1 VGCEGAAAIA
11 EVLRLGGGEVKINF
25 LELLDCEIGFM
36 GGLAL
41 GRALSMGGNL
51 SLHTLQMDYNSTL
64 GTVGAINLCTG
75 IRTNSTLKHVCLK
88 ACRIGKDAGVYIGD
102 VLAFNKS
109 NITNFDVSCNKL
121 GGEGLTGVCAG
132 LMQNTKLE
140 KINLSDNA
148 VEMSDEDEE
157 GLSALRDAL
166 MCPTVNLVSVDISCN
181 RFGERG
187 ANVLIPALTEENTR
201 IKEFLV
207 DLTLPMPLFEQI
219 FRKNSKKGKK
229 GKKKGKK
236 KK

>member
-1 VGCEGAAAIA
+1 
-11 EVLRLGGGEVKINF
+11 
-25 LELLDCEIGFM
+25 M

-41 GRALSMGGNL
+41 GRALAMGANL
-51 SLHTLQMDYNSTL
+51 SLHTLKMDYNATL
-64 GTVGAINLCTG
+64 GTVGAVHLCTG
-75 IRTNSTLKHVCLK
+75 IRTNCTLKYVCLK

-102 VLAFNKS
+102 VLSFNKS
-109 NITNFDVSCNKL
+109 NITEFDVSCNKL
-121 GGEGLTGVCAG
+121 GGKGLQDLCNG

-157 GLSALRDAL
+157 GLAALRDVL
-166 MCPTVNLVSVDISCN
+166 LCPSVNLTSVDMSCN

-187 ANVLIPALTEENTR
+187 ATVLVPALTEENIK

-207 DLTLPMPLFEQI
+207 DLTLPMHVFEQI
-219 FRKNSKKGKK
+219 FRKRGKKGKK